1 MHDRIKGVLFDLGET
16 LLNYGQVD
24 MTRMFKAGARLAYKH
39 LERAGHRLPS
49 FGRYHFQQH
58 VVVRWSYLKS
68 AITGREFDSL
78 EAMVRLHAGMRI
90 ELSREEAL
98 ELAWL
103 WYRPLSR
110 AAIVDPDTREVLAQL
125 QEAGLALG
133 LVSNTFLPGEV
144 LDRHLEKEGLL
155 RFLPIRVY
163 SSQVC
168 HRKPDPQIFQIAMEK
183 GDLRPAETLFVGDS
197 LKADVRGANRA
208 GMISVLKDPLNDYR
222 SRRIVP
228 QYRIRRLR
236 ELLDIVTGHNG
247 GKTTAERLSP
257 RS

>member
-24 MTRMFKAGARLAYKH
+24 MTRMFKAGARQAYKH
-39 LERAGHRLPS
+39 LERLGHRLPS
-49 FGRYHFQQH
+49 FERYHLQQH

-68 AITGREFDSL
+68 AITRREFDSL
-78 EAMVRLHAGMRI
+78 AALVRLHAGMRI

-110 AAIVDPDTREVLAQL
+110 AAVVDPDTREVLRRL
-125 QEAGLALG
+125 QQAGLALG

-163 SSQVC
+163 SSRVC
-168 HRKPDPQIFQIAMEK
+168 HRKPDPRIFRIAMERGK
-183 GDLRPAETLFVGDS
+183 LQPAETLFVGDS
-197 LKADVRGANRA
+197 LKADIRGANRA
-208 GMISVLKDPLNDYR
+208 GVVSVLKDPFDEYR

-228 QYRIRRLR
+228 RYRIRRLR
-236 ELLDIVTGHNG
+236 ELLDIVAEHNG
-247 GKTTAERLSP
+247 DQITAERVSP
-257 RS
+257 GS